1 MPLKIRAGALVG
13 AVLIILAAGAA
24 QSVVAVTEDACSL
37 LTSAQISDA
46 VGVPMGAG
54 TYVTPEFKKTCTWTP
69 SGDAKGIRAVTLYLE
84 TAAAYDAGK
93 KMMEQTVAMMKATEP
108 ADAAQVQNSTVS
120 GIGDDA
126 FSLTLGSTIGLMVKK
141 GSAAFKMEVY
151 AELNAEKK
159 LEIEK
164 ALARVVL
171 PKL

>member
-1 MPLKIRAGALVG
+1 MPLKIGSGALVG
-13 AVLIILAAGAA
+13 ALLLILAAGVPPVAA
-24 QSVVAVTEDACSL
+24 ATEDACSL

-69 SGDAKGIRAVTLYLE
+69 SGDTKGIRAVTVYLE
-84 TAAAYDAGK
+84 TAQAYDAGK
-93 KMMEQTVAMMKATEP
+93 KMMEQTVAMMKTTKP
-108 ADAAQVQNSTVS
+108 ADAAQVQNSTVT

-141 GSAAFKMEVY
+141 GAAAFKVEVY
-151 AELNAEKK
+151 AELSAEKK

-164 ALARVVL
+164 TLAREVL
-171 PKL
+171 SKL

>member
-1 MPLKIRAGALVG
+1 MPLKIGAGALVG
-13 AVLIILAAGAA
+13 ALLIILAATALPVAA
-24 QSVVAVTEDACSL
+24 ATEDACSL

-46 VGVPMGAG
+46 VGVPMSTGK
-54 TYVTPEFKKTCTWTP
+54 YVTPEYKKTCTWTP

-84 TAAAYDAGK
+84 TAQDYDAGK
-93 KMMEQTVAMMKATEP
+93 KMMEQTIAMMKATKPE
-108 ADAAQVQNSTVS
+108 DAAKVQNSTVS

-126 FSLTLGSTIGLMVKK
+126 FSLTLGTTTGLMVKK
-141 GSAAFKMEVY
+141 GAAAFKVEVY

-164 ALARVVL
+164 ALAREVL